1 MSKNMNT
8 LDRRVRALLVAPVA
22 IVVGILIGP
31 GSVGAIVLYALA
43 AIMLATS
50 AIGFCPL
57 YSLFHWSSRGRQ
69 SLTH

>member
-1 MSKNMNT
+1 MRKNMNT

-31 GSVGAIVLYALA
+31 GSAGAIVLYALA

-50 AIGFCPL
+50 ATGLCPL
-57 YSLFHWSSRGRQ
+57 YSLFHVSSRGRQ

>member
-31 GSVGAIVLYALA
+31 GSIGAIVLYALA

-57 YSLFHWSSRGRQ
+57 YSLFRWSSRGRQ

>member
-1 MSKNMNT
+1 MRRNMNT
-8 LDRRVRALLVAPVA
+8 LDRRVRGLLVAPAA

-31 GSVGAIVLYALA
+31 GSAGAIVLYALA

-50 AIGFCPL
+50 PIGFCPL
-57 YSLFHWSSRGRQ
+57 YALFQWSSRGRQ

>member
-1 MSKNMNT
+1 MRKNTNT
-8 LDRRVRALLVAPVA
+8 LDRRVRALLVAPAA

-50 AIGFCPL
+50 AIGYCPL
-57 YSLFHWSSRGRQ
+57 YSLFHWSSRGRR